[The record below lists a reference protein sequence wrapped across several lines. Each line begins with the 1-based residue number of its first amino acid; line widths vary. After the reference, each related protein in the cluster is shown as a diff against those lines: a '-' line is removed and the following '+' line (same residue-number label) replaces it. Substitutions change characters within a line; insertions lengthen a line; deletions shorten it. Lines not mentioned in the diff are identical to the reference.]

1 MPAVT
6 ETREPQMGL
15 TFEKVWAAMTRS
27 QEEFDRT
34 MKESNEKWERS
45 REESNEKWE
54 RSREAWERSREEWE
68 RSCEEFDRRMK
79 ESNEKWERSHEEL
92 KQSLR
97 QSLEETDRIVKEAG
111 KQVGKLGNRFGEL
124 AEHLVAPSIEEK
136 FNALGFHF
144 EEISADRRIKDDH
157 GQVIAE
163 FDILL
168 ENGESIV
175 GVEVKA
181 KPDKDD
187 VTDHER
193 RLEILRERKDKKND
207 KRRIYGAFG
216 GAIMLQDVK
225 TAALKAGLYVLVQS
239 GDTMKI
245 DVPEDFQPRVW

>member
-1 MPAVT
+1 
-6 ETREPQMGL
+6 
-15 TFEKVWAAMTRS
+15 
-27 QEEFDRT
+27 
-34 MKESNEKWERS
+34 MKESSEKWDRA
-45 REESNEKWE
+45 REE
-54 RSREAWERSREEWE
+54 SREAWERSREE
-68 RSCEEFDRRMK
+68 FDRRMK
-79 ESNEKWERSHEEL
+79 ESSEKWERSHEEL
-92 KQSLR
+92 KQSLK
-97 QSLEETDRIVKEAG
+97 ETDRIVKEAG
-111 KQVGKLGNRFGEL
+111 KQVGRLGNRFGEL

-144 EEISADRRIKDDH
+144 EEISADRRIKDDN

-245 DVPEDFQPRVW
+245 DVPKDFQPRVW